1 MNNKKVKVGNMIFGI
16 SEKDFFDRNKIK
28 VIDGIAGAGKST
40 AIENYLEQHNES
52 FCMASFSNALK
63 FAAQDK
69 FGCNVDTICGLCFIN
84 NPYPRTAEKEVKE
97 YNTVVLDE
105 VLLDGIEC
113 LNWIRHNVGK
123 VNIIALT
130 DSHQMLSVDCSDN
143 VLKAF
148 NKLCELPSTIY
159 IQLDQTKR
167 ARNDDTKELYR
178 KLFAVESNQLFNLK
192 GAIDLL
198 ECDVLTFDEIGFDP
212 INTYIC
218 HSNKIEH
225 EIYKRYD
232 LNNNRSIALI
242 PKNHI
247 SRNRN
252 VDMSKYPICDQISAT
267 EKHLDAYL
275 QAANVATP
283 TRFQGKEVIQNTECY
298 FIVEEDSLF
307 TGREL
312 YTVGTRCQDKSS
324 IHIVIIRIEEY
335 KGPESIRNIQVV
347 KSRHL
352 NIPGHDKTF
361 KHISKAEMASI
372 INEYGDPDTYYNADY
387 VLSDDNII
395 YATCPMSEL
404 SVIADIN
411 EDPDNYTVTL
421 KKRKHGGRITNIR
434 SVAKKDPTM
443 HFDYMAKVYEILNSD
458 VTPPRIQNPKGCK
471 KADFDRY
478 VDINSAHPTMLH
490 FAPMPK
496 AGMIYT
502 ERSDELLNFYRYNGD
517 KLNKGALITEELA
530 NRVGDS
536 EYVFSTAK
544 QTGCQLGHYTYEQC
558 FTSKEKK
565 KKVNQQ
571 FLWGILE
578 KNYYKM
584 EDVINNGEIT
594 LKYVKHPGNTLE
606 LVACALWSA
615 LACVMFDAV
624 KSLGIKDYVIA
635 TDGIYYT
642 SNKSPV
648 LPSWC
653 HYRIEDKLQERLCGK
668 IEGEKY
674 SNIIFKTYEDLPS
687 EKDKKVARQK
697 ERRAEQRAARNS

>member
-1 MNNKKVKVGNMIFGI
+1 MVFGI
-16 SEKDFFDRNKIK
+16 SEKDFFDKNKVKI
-28 VIDGIAGAGKST
+28 IDGIAGAGKST
-40 AIENYLEQHNES
+40 AVENYLEQHNEV

-69 FGCNVDTICGLCFIN
+69 FGCNVDTICGLCFVN
-84 NPYPRTAEKEVKE
+84 TPYPRTAEKDVKE
-97 YNTVVLDE
+97 FNTVVLDE
-105 VLLDGIEC
+105 VLLDGIDC
-113 LNWIRHNVGK
+113 INWIRHNVGK

-130 DSHQMLSVDCSDN
+130 DSHQMLSVENSDA
-143 VLKAF
+143 VIKAF
-148 NKLCELPSTIY
+148 NSLCKLNTTLYVNVT
-159 IQLDQTKR
+159 TTRR
-167 ARNDDTKELYR
+167 ARTPETVALYDEL
-178 KLFAVESNQLFNLK
+178 FNVESGNLYNVK
-192 GAIDLL
+192 NAQDLL
-198 ECDVLTFDEIGFDP
+198 KCDIITFDEITFDP

-225 EIYKRYD
+225 EVYKRYGLTD
-232 LNNNRSIALI
+232 RRDIALI

-247 SRNRN
+247 SRNRT

-298 FIVEEDSLF
+298 FLIEPDSIF

-312 YTVGTRCQDKSS
+312 YTVATRCQDMKS
-324 IHIVIIRIEEY
+324 IHMVVMTIEEY
-335 KGPESIRNIQVV
+335 KGPEKIRNIDVV
-347 KSRHL
+347 RAHRL
-352 NIPGHDKTF
+352 NIPDHEKTF
-361 KHISKAEMASI
+361 KHINNTEMAKVI
-372 INEYGDPDTYYNADY
+372 KEYGDPETYYSTDY
-387 VLSDDNII
+387 VLSDDHII

-404 SVIADIN
+404 SIIADIN

-434 SVAKKDPTM
+434 SIAKKDPSM
-443 HFDYMAKVYEILNSD
+443 HFDYMAKVYEILQSD
-458 VTPPRIQNPKGCK
+458 VTPPRINNPEGCH

-490 FAPMPK
+490 YAPMPK

-502 ERSDELLNFYRYNGD
+502 ERDDELLNFYLYKGD
-517 KLNKGALITEELA
+517 KLNKGALITEDLA

-544 QTGCQLGHYTYEQC
+544 QTGCELGHYTYEQC

-565 KKVNQQ
+565 KKVRDN

-578 KNYYKM
+578 KNYYGIENVVK
-584 EDVINNGEIT
+584 NGEMT
-594 LKYVKHPGNTLE
+594 MKYVKHPGSTLE

-615 LACVMFDAV
+615 LACVMLDAV

-635 TDGIYYT
+635 TDGIYYN

-687 EKDKKVARQK
+687 EKDKKVARQR